1 LLRSGS
7 TTATSGARP
16 PPPRATPIS
25 DRLAETIAARA
36 RAALASGALEP
47 IETEETA
54 LEDGDV
60 RFVVRS
66 VSSLA
71 RKPAASEIPKDDAR
85 PNPFT
90 PPDAE
95 LVIGDITA
103 THFGVLNKYPV
114 VAQHLLIVTREF
126 MDQEAL
132 LDATDFAALAA
143 CLRQVDGLCFY
154 NGGREAGAS
163 QPHRHLQLVPL
174 PLSTQR
180 GADAWSVPM
189 EAVFDQWSSGG
200 GTTRLLRLPFR
211 NAFAVLEPSL
221 FDDVDAARCLLEL
234 YTVMLAACGL
244 REESANDS
252 GRAANEPERPL
263 GPYNLLIARG
273 WMLLVPRTR
282 ERFGT
287 ISVNALGFAG
297 SLFVRDAAEMDALR
311 AAGPM
316 SVLRAVAVPY

>member
-1 LLRSGS
+1 M
-7 TTATSGARP
+7 
-16 PPPRATPIS
+16 TPIS
-25 DRLAETIAARA
+25 EALGAAIAARA
-36 RAALASGALEP
+36 RDARASGALEP
-47 IETEETA
+47 IETDETT
-54 LEDGDV
+54 LDDGDV

-66 VSSLA
+66 VTSLA
-71 RKPAASEIPKDDAR
+71 RKRAAGAIPKDGAR
-85 PNPFT
+85 PNPFA

-95 LVIGDITA
+95 LVVGDLTP

-114 VAQHLLIVTREF
+114 VAHHLLIVTREF
-126 MDQEAL
+126 VDQETL

-143 CLRQVDGLCFY
+143 CLRQVDGLGFY

-180 GADAWSVPM
+180 GSDAWSVPM

-200 GTTRLLRLPFR
+200 GTARLLRLPFR

-221 FDDVDAARCLLEL
+221 FDEVDAATRLLER

-252 GRAANEPERPL
+252 GRAANDPERQR
-263 GPYNLLIARG
+263 GPYNLLVTRR
-273 WMLLVPRTR
+273 WMLLVPRTQ
-282 ERFGT
+282 EHFGT

-297 SLFVRDAAEMDALR
+297 SLFVRDEVEMDALR

-316 SVLRAVAVPY
+316 SALRAVAVPD

>member
-1 LLRSGS
+1 V
-7 TTATSGARP
+7 
-16 PPPRATPIS
+16 
-25 DRLAETIAARA
+25 RA

-47 IETEETA
+47 IETDETA

-66 VSSLA
+66 MSSLA
-71 RKPAASEIPKDDAR
+71 RKRAATGIPKDGAR
-85 PNPFT
+85 PNPFA

-95 LVIGDITA
+95 LVIGDLTP

-114 VAQHLLIVTREF
+114 VAHHLLIVTREF
-126 MDQEAL
+126 VDQETL

-143 CLRQVDGLCFY
+143 CLREVDGLGFY

-163 QPHRHLQLVPL
+163 QSHRHLQLVPL
-174 PLSTQR
+174 PLSTQ
-180 GADAWSVPM
+180 GGGDAWNVPM

-200 GTTRLLRLPFR
+200 GTARLLRLPFR
-211 NAFAVLEPSL
+211 NAFTVLEPSL
-221 FDDVDAARCLLEL
+221 FDEVDPAGRLLEL
-234 YTVMLAACGL
+234 YTVMLAACEL

-252 GRAANEPERPL
+252 GRAANDPERQR
-263 GPYNLLIARG
+263 GPYNLLVTRR
-273 WMLLVPRTR
+273 WMLLVPRTQ
-282 ERFGT
+282 EHFGA

-316 SVLRAVAVPY
+316 SALRAVAVPV